1 MLGSFERLCVGNA
14 ATLTEETLLSG
25 HRLEFTYILG
35 TFSERISKKCGHARL
50 SAKILHN
57 LLSLRSRSLRPSVKR
72 RTLAVSISF
81 TRCGARFQLSTPHSA
96 QFYQPPS
103 ENSQHLTDFQGTLE
117 PASDF
122 GLERRGIA
130 AVYAPR
136 VDNRG
141 GALLVGR
148 GG

>member
-1 MLGSFERLCVGNA
+1 VLPAAQADSNPFTTRGPDPLGSPMAILFPLAVPPPRSMQQKAAFERPIPAGLAIQRKPVDA
-14 ATLTEETLLSG
+14 YVARPPREE
-25 HRLEFTYILG
+25 
-35 TFSERISKKCGHARL
+35 ERVQGGSDSRNEGEKNVEISNYVT
-50 SAKILHN
+50 S
-57 LLSLRSRSLRPSVKR
+57 
-72 RTLAVSISF
+72 
-81 TRCGARFQLSTPHSA
+81 
-96 QFYQPPS
+96 PPS

-117 PASDF
+117 PARDF

-141 GALLVGR
+141 GALIVAR